1 MEDILREAYSHP
13 AVKGII
19 IFGGP
24 EVSGFDKLT
33 LADKDFNNTQT
44 GDVIDK
50 LLKEWQQKSSEIQTN
65 FTADSDNEEE
75 EVSLLHGHYNVN
87 VSHPWIANLSTS
99 FSLEVTKEMDQ
110 DQVIRVVISA

>member
-1 MEDILREAYSHP
+1 MREAYSHP

-19 IFGGP
+19 IFAGP

-33 LADKDFNNTQT
+33 LADKYFNNTAT

-50 LLKEWQQKSSEIQTN
+50 LLKEWQQSSEIPKIFMT
-65 FTADSDNEEE
+65 DSENDEE

-87 VSHPWIANLSTS
+87 VSHPWMKNMSTS
-99 FSLEVTKEMDQ
+99 FSLEVTKEMGQ
-110 DQVIRVVISA
+110 RQVVRVVINA